1 MARFLR
7 DNFDGHLDRW
17 SPPAAPGFFTE
28 SFWRERLEIA
38 VEEFHAGRAARFVLQ
53 QGPPEGP
60 ILGTC
65 NYTNIVRGPF
75 LACYLGYQ
83 VARDREGSGLMAEA
97 LGATNEFMFN
107 VMRVHRI
114 MANYRPEN
122 ARSARL
128 LERLGFA
135 KEGLARNYLFI
146 DGAWRDHV
154 LTALTHPTFDPA
166 WIEPA
171 GR

>member
-28 SFWRERLEIA
+28 PFWRERLEIA

-53 QGPPEGP
+53 QGPAEGP

-97 LGATNEFMFN
+97 LGATNEFMFD

-154 LTALTHPTFDPA
+154 LTALTHPAFDPA